1 MAVTSSP
8 SGFSASIHLWLR
20 CVKEHM
26 LKWPPRNS
34 TMIASSAGRW
44 QNGMDAINETLDG
57 CSTEATCHQIIKTK
71 NIMDL
76 LGYLYLAS
84 TFSEV
89 EGQNVYR

>member
-1 MAVTSSP
+1 MVVASSP
-8 SGFSASIHLWLR
+8 SGFSVSIHLGLQ

-26 LKWPPRNS
+26 VKWQRNS
-34 TMIASSAGRW
+34 TMISSSVGRW
-44 QNGMDAINETLDG
+44 QNSIDAINETLDG
-57 CSTEATCHQIIKTK
+57 CSTKAACHQIIKTK

-89 EGQNVYR
+89 EG